1 MADRNLVHY
10 EESRNEHGPHWTLD
24 IERSAAGQPAL
35 LFTIKT
41 RAHDDERYPEL
52 RNQMT
57 IVVEDGNELLAPVL
71 EWLNG

>member
-10 EESRNEHGPHWTLD
+10 EESRNEYGPYWTLD
-24 IERSAAGQPAL
+24 IERSAAGQPRL
-35 LFTIKT
+35 LFTIKS
-41 RAHDDERYPEL
+41 RMFDDERYPEL